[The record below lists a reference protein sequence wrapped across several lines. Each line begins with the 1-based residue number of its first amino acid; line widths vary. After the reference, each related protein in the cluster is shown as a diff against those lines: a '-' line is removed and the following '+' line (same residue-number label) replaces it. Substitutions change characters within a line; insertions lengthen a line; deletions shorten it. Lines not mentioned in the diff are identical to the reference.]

1 MGSSIKVIRSLCN
14 YGVGKGD
21 PIRTMLQ
28 ENHVGREDSKST
40 FAWFFEAAYPTSLQ
54 EAPTILSQ
62 FPKDFCDQ
70 ELIQMVPKFCFPFD
84 LERAGHSLAAQHFTF
99 VLTDLAGS
107 RRFGFC
113 RLGTNAKSCLCI
125 LSDLPWFEVFYKL
138 LNSVGDLLAQN
149 QVSEA
154 EELLST
160 LYLHPV
166 PGPEVPLGLSLD
178 QQEGKL
184 RITSQPSSL
193 PPAPGTNQLL
203 SCFIA
208 PDSGCL
214 PSIPENRNLT
224 ELVVAVASENI
235 VGLYCSLLSERRV
248 LLTASKLSTLTAC
261 IHASCGLLYPMHWEH
276 ILIPTLPPHL
286 LDYCCAPMPYLIGVH
301 TSLLERVRNKALED
315 VVILNVDTNTLESPF
330 HDVETLPPD
339 VVSLLKLR
347 LRKEV
352 LAAGDGVSRLFLRAQ
367 AVLFGGY
374 RDALIYSHGQPMK
387 FSEEVFLAQKPGP
400 LQAFRQSAIHLQLFK
415 QFIDERLEKL
425 NSGEGFSDLFEQEIT
440 NNGLA
445 SGSPRSYQLWAD
457 NLKKGGGALLHSVKA
472 KTQPAVRN
480 MYRSAKIGLKEVQ
493 NRLRYKDSDSLLRRG
508 GSLRI
513 PTPENRSER
522 LQHRLP
528 ITNHFG
534 QSRPLRPRPLRSQTQ
549 PEDKV
554 PGGEEQRDPLSESNE
569 PWELDF
575 ESNILGT
582 GELDLLGEILNNL
595 SIGSSGPESPG
606 LHSSHSMDSC
616 HFEQG
621 SCFDLRLLEEEETPN
636 EQLLSPTV
644 PAAVH
649 PSQGS
654 EEPRTSQTS
663 VETGVPQVPFLSHGH
678 LLTEKETLE
687 PELLPPWTLVTPQ
700 ESSQVSVEPKTFNN
714 CAECKPP
721 RPVPSP
727 QDTSRPVP
735 SGLRASIQPRVAQLK
750 KQFEG

>member
-1 MGSSIKVIRSLCN
+1 MGSGIKE
-14 YGVGKGD
+14 D
-21 PIRTMLQ
+21 P
-28 ENHVGREDSKST
+28 KST

-54 EAPTILSQ
+54 EAPPILRQ

-70 ELIQMVPKFCFPFD
+70 ELMQTVPKFCFPFD

-113 RLGTNAKSCLCI
+113 RLGTSARSCLCI

-138 LNSVGDLLAQN
+138 LNSVGDLLAQD

-166 PGPEVPLGLSLD
+166 PGPEAPLGLSLD
-178 QQEGKL
+178 PQEGKI
-184 RITSQPSSL
+184 RITSHPSSL

-235 VGLYCSLLSERRV
+235 VGLYSSLLSERRV

-261 IHASCGLLYPMHWEH
+261 VHASCGLLYPMHWEH

-301 TSLLERVRNKALED
+301 TSLIERVRDKALED

-330 HDVETLPPD
+330 QDVETLPPD
-339 VVSLLKLR
+339 VVSLLRLR
-347 LRKEV
+347 LRKEA

-367 AVLFGGY
+367 ALLFGGY

-387 FSEEVFLAQKPGP
+387 FSEEAFLAQKPGP

-440 NNGLA
+440 SNGLA
-445 SGSPRSYQLWAD
+445 SGSHRSYQLWAD

-472 KTQPAVRN
+472 KTQPAVKN

-493 NRLRYKDSDSLLRRG
+493 NRLRYKDSDSLLQRG

-513 PTPENRSER
+513 PAPDTRSER

-528 ITNHFG
+528 ITHHFG
-534 QSRPLRPRPLRSQTQ
+534 QSRPLRPRRSQSQ
-549 PEDKV
+549 LEDEV
-554 PGGEEQRDPLSESNE
+554 PREEQREPLSEPKDPWGLEDLDSN
-569 PWELDF
+569 F
-575 ESNILGT
+575 LGT
-582 GELDLLGEILNNL
+582 ELDLLGEILDNL
-595 SIGSSGPESPG
+595 SIGMSGPGESPA
-606 LHSSHSMDSC
+606 LHPSHSLDSC
-616 HFEQG
+616 HLGRG
-621 SCFDLRLLEEEETPN
+621 SCFNLIHLEEEEPSK
-636 EQLLSPTV
+636 EQLLYSSVPT
-644 PAAVH
+644 AAL
-649 PSQGS
+649 PSHGS
-654 EEPRTSQTS
+654 EEPRVSQTS
-663 VETGVPQVPFLSHGH
+663 GETGVPQVPSPSHQPFLA
-678 LLTEKETLE
+678 EEEILE
-687 PELLPPWTLVTPQ
+687 SKLLPSGTLDVPQ
-700 ESSQVSVEPKTFNN
+700 SSQVSVEPETPTI
-714 CAECKPP
+714 CAEC
-721 RPVPSP
+721 RPPSP
-727 QDTSRPVP
+727 VCIPQNTGRGVP
-735 SGLRASIQPRVAQLK
+735 PGLRERVSIQPRVAQLK